1 MERAAS
7 PGVRKPPLDRERP
20 PRTSAFRTATAR
32 LLEALRAVE
41 PDVDRAEG
49 KAEPEDG
56 ASEPVARVARAC
68 AVFET
73 IAIPP
78 DLKKVAGDI
87 AGRLARASSTRRQRV
102 ARELGAGVAGWL
114 ADDFAAEL
122 LRRPLSVL
130 TGVGSKRA
138 QTFADRGLRCIED
151 LLFHLPGSYDDRRAL
166 SQVGDLEV
174 GRRATFIGTI
184 RSVDRRTSRVKGRNR
199 RMLEAV
205 VGDESGS
212 VNLKWFRALASLDN
226 ELERGGTYLVTGDVK
241 RYRFSLEIV
250 HPELTR
256 LHDDEEDQRGGEAG
270 RHAEVADT
278 RESDA
283 LRSVEPVYPALEGVP
298 PRTLRKLIRSALL
311 DYSDLVEGHLPR
323 DVIAGGALPEVG
335 PALRLVHAPDLHAEL
350 ADYDAFR
357 SPAHERLV
365 LEELYLL
372 QLGLV
377 LRRAAR
383 GRTRGVALDLEGD
396 RVRAAPESL
405 PFRLTEAQRRVW
417 REIGGDLARP
427 HPMNRLLQG
436 DVGSGKTAIA
446 LLAAVAAAA
455 SGRQTALMAPTELLA
470 EQHARSLERLVAQ
483 TPRVLGLRIGLLTSS
498 LPRKTA
504 DERLA
509 TLAAGGLDLLVG
521 THALIQ
527 ERVVFRDL
535 ALAIVDEQ
543 HRFGVLQRAALSVS
557 RSDGAAPHVLVM
569 TATPIP
575 RTLALTGY
583 GDLDLSV
590 IDELPPGRSPTR
602 TQLMRSGD
610 GPRIMDAIRETT
622 GRGEQVYVV
631 YPIVE
636 ESEKLDLRSAMDSAE
651 RIAHA
656 FPDLRVELVHGRLDP
671 ETRRRIMD
679 RFGRGDIDI
688 LVATTV
694 IEVGVDVANAS
705 LMIVEHA
712 ERFGLAQLH
721 QLRGRVGR
729 GSAAGTCLLVSRG
742 GGRDAKARLDAML
755 RTNDGFEIADADLAI
770 RGPGEFLGTRQ
781 SGELADL
788 RLADLVRDAA
798 LLEVAREA
806 AIATL
811 ERDPGL
817 QSHPSLLRA
826 VEGRWGERLKL
837 IEVG

>member
-1 MERAAS
+1 MAARQADDAAG
-7 PGVRKPPLDRERP
+7 PIE
-20 PRTSAFRTATAR
+20 
-32 LLEALRAVE
+32 
-41 PDVDRAEG
+41 DVVQ
-49 KAEPEDG
+49 
-56 ASEPVARVARAC
+56 AS
-68 AVFET
+68 AVFEG

-78 DLKKVAGDI
+78 DSKKAAGDV
-87 AGRLARASSTRRQRV
+87 AARLAKASGKQRPRV
-102 ARELGAGVAGWL
+102 VRELGVGVSGWL
-114 ADDFAAEL
+114 QDDFAAEL
-122 LRRPLSVL
+122 LRRPLSAL
-130 TGVGSKRA
+130 SGVGDKRA
-138 QTFADRGLRCIED
+138 QTFAERGLRCIED
-151 LLFHLPGSYDDRRAL
+151 LLFHLPSGYDDRRAL
-166 SQVGDLEV
+166 SRVGDLEV

-184 RSVDRRTSRVKGRNR
+184 RSVDRRTLRVKGRSR
-199 RMLEAV
+199 RILEAV
-205 VGDESGS
+205 VGDDTGS
-212 VNLKWFRALASLDN
+212 VNLKWFRALSSLDN
-226 ELERGGTYLVTGDVK
+226 GLERGGTYLVTGDVK

-256 LHDDEEDQRGGEAG
+256 LHGEEESAEGVDAAAASEAD
-270 RHAEVADT
+270 V
-278 RESDA
+278 
-283 LRSVEPVYPALEGVP
+283 LRSVEPVYPTLEGVP

-311 DYSDLVEGHLPR
+311 DYSDLVQGHLPR
-323 DVIAGGALPEVG
+323 EVVVGRGLPEVG

-350 ADYDAFR
+350 ADYEAFR
-357 SPAHERLV
+357 SPAHARLV

-383 GRTRGVALDLEGD
+383 GRTRGVAIDVAGE

-405 PFRLTEAQRRVW
+405 PFRLTEAQLRVW
-417 REIGGDLARP
+417 REISRDLSRR

-446 LLAAVAAAA
+446 LLAAVAVAA
-455 SGRQTALMAPTELLA
+455 SGRQAALMAPTELLA
-470 EQHARSLERLVAQ
+470 EQHARSLERLIAEA
-483 TPRVLGLRIGLLTSS
+483 PRVLGLRIGLLTSS
-498 LPRKTA
+498 LPRKVA

-509 TLAAGGLDLLVG
+509 TLAAGGLDLVVG

-543 HRFGVLQRAALSVS
+543 HRFGVLQRAALSAG

-590 IDELPPGRSPTR
+590 IDELPPGRTPTR
-602 TQLMRSGD
+602 TQLMQQGD
-610 GPRIMDAIRETT
+610 GARIMDAIRETT

-631 YPIVE
+631 YPLVE

-651 RIAHA
+651 RIARA
-656 FPDLRVELVHGRLDP
+656 FPELRVELVHGRLDA
-671 ETRRRIMD
+671 ETRGRIMD

-742 GGRDAKARLDAML
+742 GGGDARARLAAML

-798 LLEVAREA
+798 LLEVARET

-811 ERDPGL
+811 DSDLGL
-817 QSHPSLLRA
+817 QKHPSLLRA